1 MDATR
6 VLLVL
11 SILVS
16 VANGSSKC
24 ESYKHKRKIY
34 VSNTSQYDRA
44 LRGARAG
51 DLIIMKDGKYQ
62 NVIRGGSYR
71 EIGFINK
78 KGNKYNP
85 ITLCGSSKA
94 VIDAKNGYHVGLRIF
109 KSKYINVVGIT
120 VKRASKGIRLEG
132 AERCEI
138 DGVTV
143 TSIGSEGIHI
153 QYGSHYNT
161 VKNCKITNTG
171 RVNKGVGE
179 GVYLGS
185 SSRNRRN
192 DKCVGNKILYNMIG
206 PGVTAEPIDVKEN
219 TRNGKII
226 GNVVNGK
233 NLCGCQHAVSLI
245 NVKGNGYRIEGNI
258 GYYARQDFFKT
269 SQTIRGEGR
278 NNVFTGNICKTR
290 VSGSHQ
296 CVKVGGNNRGNKQI

>member
-1 MDATR
+1 MNAKG
-6 VLLVL
+6 VFLVL
-11 SILVS
+11 SALIWI
-16 VANGSSKC
+16 ANASKKC

-34 VSNTSQYDRA
+34 VSNTSQYHRA
-44 LRGARAG
+44 VKGARAG
-51 DLIIMKDGKYQ
+51 DLIIMKDGKYK
-62 NVIRGGSYR
+62 NVLRGGNYR
-71 EIGFINK
+71 PIEFIRK

-94 VIDAKNGYHVGLRIF
+94 VIDAKNGYHVGLRIY

-132 AERCEI
+132 SKQCEI
-138 DGVTV
+138 DSVTV
-143 TSIGSEGIHI
+143 TNIGSEGIHI

-161 VKNCKITNTG
+161 VRRCKIFNTG
-171 RVNKGVGE
+171 RVKKGVGE
-179 GVYLGS
+179 GIYLGS
-185 SSRNRRN
+185 SSKNRKN
-192 DKCVGNKILYNMIG
+192 DKCVGNKILYNTIG

-258 GYYARQDFFKT
+258 GLHARQDFFKT
-269 SQTIRGEGR
+269 SETIRGEGR
-278 NNVFTGNICKTR
+278 NNVFTNNVCKTR
-290 VSGSHQ
+290 VRGNHQ